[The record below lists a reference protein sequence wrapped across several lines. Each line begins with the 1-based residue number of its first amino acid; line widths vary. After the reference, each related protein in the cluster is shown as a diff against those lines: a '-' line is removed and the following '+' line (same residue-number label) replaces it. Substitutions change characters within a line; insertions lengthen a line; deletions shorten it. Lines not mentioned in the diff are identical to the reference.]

1 MAMKYVYGALL
12 LHSADKPITEE
23 NLKKIVTAAGI
34 QVEEVQVKA
43 LVAALSEVNITD
55 ALKSAMTMTVAPAVA
70 APAAP
75 ADGKKEEKKAAED
88 DKKKE
93 EEALAGLGA
102 LFG

>member
-1 MAMKYVYGALL
+1 MSMKYVYGALL

-55 ALKSAMTMTVAPAVA
+55 ALKSAMTMTAAPAVA

-75 ADGKKEEKKAAED
+75 ADGKKERRRRRKTTRRR
-88 DKKKE
+88 KKKH
-93 EEALAGLGA
+93 
-102 LFG
+102 